1 MVLVLLYIVTLQGM
15 RLYSASRP
23 LENNEA
29 KTSTSC
35 FFKSLMGRDQD
46 INFFVNFFGVGQWPV
61 TFFFFFFNTFLSLL
75 SKVGAV
81 PRDL

>member
-23 LENNEA
+23 LKNNEA

-35 FFKSLMGRDQD
+35 FFKILMGRDQD
-46 INFFVNFFGVGQWPV
+46 INFFGVGQWPV
-61 TFFFFFFNTFLSLL
+61 NFFFFNNFFLSILN
-75 SKVGAV
+75 KVGDI